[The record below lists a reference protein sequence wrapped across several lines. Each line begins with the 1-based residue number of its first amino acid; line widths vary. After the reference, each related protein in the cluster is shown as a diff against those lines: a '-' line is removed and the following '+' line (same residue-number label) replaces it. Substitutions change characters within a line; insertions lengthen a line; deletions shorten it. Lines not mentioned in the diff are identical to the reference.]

1 MRKTLIYVLIIVAVA
16 AILFTLFTNA
26 SGGTDDISIN
36 EVVSMAA
43 RGSIDTLEVQ
53 GDAITVTTRTGE
65 VYNSRKE
72 RDSSVME
79 ILQRADV
86 DMVNPSFRL
95 DVQGSSGLSSLFGLF
110 IQFLPLIFFGVILL
124 FLMRGAQGGSSQ
136 TFNFGRSRARMFMG
150 NGPQVSFSDVAGV
163 EEAKEELQEVVEFLK
178 YPERF
183 LALGAKI
190 PKGVLLVGPP
200 GTGKTL
206 MARAVA
212 GEAGVPFFSISG
224 SEFVEMF
231 VGVGASRV
239 RDLFEQAKRNAP
251 CIIFVDEIDAVGRH
265 RGAGLGGGH
274 DEREQTLNQI
284 LVEMDGFDTGTNI
297 IVIAAT
303 NRPDILDPALLRPG
317 RFDRRVVL
325 DNPDLRGRKAILG
338 VHAHGKP
345 LDDDVDMERVA
356 RQTPGFS
363 GADLANLVNEA
374 ALLTARRAKTLIT
387 LSEFTESIDRVLLGP
402 ARKSRMITEREKR
415 ITAYH
420 EAGHAVVARALP
432 NADNPFKVTVVS
444 RGQSGGHT
452 RYLPEEDRTLWTRAQ
467 FEDMLAA
474 ALGGRVAEELV
485 FDEITTGAGSDIQQ
499 ATNIARQMVT
509 RYGMSEKLG
518 PRTFGK
524 REEMVFLG
532 REISERRD
540 YSDKIAETIDSEVH
554 RIIETAHESAN
565 AAISERMP
573 KLEQLAEYLIE
584 NETIEIDELER
595 LWDTPP
601 PDKANAADTD
611 ADAAPSSPAPQNG
624 ANASEDADANA
635 APRPRPKITPAA
647 PEPAGD

>member
-1 MRKTLIYVLIIVAVA
+1 MNSRRLRNGFIYLLIGVAAVAV
-16 AILFTLFTNA
+16 IVTLM
-26 SGGTDDISIN
+26 SGSFGGGSDDISIN

-43 RGSIDTLEVQ
+43 RGSIETLEVR
-53 GDAITVTTRTGE
+53 GDAITVTTRSGE
-65 VYNSRKE
+65 VFSSRKE
-72 RDSSVME
+72 SGSSIME
-79 ILQRADV
+79 ILQRADI

-95 DVQGSSGLSSLFGLF
+95 DVQGSSGLSSMFGLF
-110 IQFLPLIFFGVILL
+110 IQFLPLIFFGGLLL
-124 FLMRGAQGGSSQ
+124 FMMRRAQGGANQ

-150 NGPQVSFSDVAGV
+150 NSPQVSFSDVAGV

-239 RDLFEQAKRNAP
+239 RDLFDQAKRNAP

-338 VHAHGKP
+338 VHSNGKP
-345 LDDDVDMERVA
+345 LGEDVDMDRVA
-356 RQTPGFS
+356 RQTVGFS

-374 ALLTARRAKTLIT
+374 ALLAARRAKTLIG
-387 LSEFTESIDRVLLGP
+387 SGEFSESIDRVTAGP
-402 ARKSRMITEREKR
+402 ERRSRVISEREKAV
-415 ITAYH
+415 TAYH
-420 EAGHAVVARALP
+420 EAGHALVAYALP
-432 NADNPFKVTVVS
+432 DADPVAKVTIIA
-444 RGQSGGHT
+444 RGQAGGYT
-452 RYLPEEDRTLWTRAQ
+452 KTVPEEDRNLITSNQ
-467 FEDMLAA
+467 FEARLAMA
-474 ALGGRVAEELV
+474 MGGRAAEELV
-485 FDEITTGAGSDIQQ
+485 FGEITTGASNDLEQ
-499 ATNIARQMVT
+499 ATNIARAMVT
-509 RYGMSEKLG
+509 RFGMSKKLG

-532 REISERRD
+532 REISEQRD
-540 YSDKIAETIDSEVH
+540 YSDSVAEQIDDEVH
-554 RIIETAHESAN
+554 SLIAGAYSTAMRILN
-565 AAISERMP
+565 ERKA
-573 KLEQLAEYLIE
+573 KLDHVSNYLIE
-584 NETIEIDELER
+584 NETIEEEQVADIFGDAQAA
-595 LWDTPP
+595 P
-601 PDKANAADTD
+601 AAD
-611 ADAAPSSPAPQNG
+611 
-624 ANASEDADANA
+624 
-635 APRPRPKITPAA
+635 
-647 PEPAGD
+647 

>member
-1 MRKTLIYVLIIVAVA
+1 MNSRRLRNGFIYLLIAVA
-16 AILFTLFTNA
+16 AIAVVATLMSDSF
-26 SGGTDDISIN
+26 GGSEEISIN

-43 RGSIDTLEVQ
+43 RGSIDTLEVR
-53 GDAITVTTRTGE
+53 GDALTVTSRTGE
-65 VYNSRKE
+65 VYSSRKE
-72 RDSSVME
+72 SGSSIME
-79 ILQRADV
+79 ILQRAEI
-86 DMVNPSFRL
+86 DMVNPSFKL
-95 DVQGSSGLSSLFGLF
+95 VAQGSSGLSSLFGVF
-110 IQFLPLIFFGVILL
+110 IQFLPLIIFGGFLL
-124 FLMRGAQGGSSQ
+124 FMMRRAQGGSSQ
-136 TFNFGRSRARMFMG
+136 TFNFGRSRARMFTG
-150 NGPQVSFSDVAGV
+150 NSPQVSFSDVAGV

-178 YPERF
+178 FPERF

-212 GEAGVPFFSISG
+212 GEAGAPFFSISG

-239 RDLFEQAKRNAP
+239 RDLFDQAKRNAP

-284 LVEMDGFDTGTNI
+284 LVEMDGFDTGTNV

-317 RFDRRVVL
+317 RFDRRVIL
-325 DNPDLRGRKAILG
+325 DNPDLRGRQAILD
-338 VHAHGKP
+338 VHVNGKP
-345 LDDDVDMERVA
+345 LNEDVDLERVA
-356 RQTPGFS
+356 RQTVGFS

-374 ALLTARRAKTLIT
+374 ALLAARRAKTVIGA
-387 LSEFTESIDRVLLGP
+387 SEFYESIDRTLLGP

-420 EAGHAVVARALP
+420 EAGHALVARVLP
-432 NADNPFKVTVVS
+432 NADNPFKVTIVS

-452 RYLPEEDRTLWTRAQ
+452 RYLPEEDRNLWTRAQ

-524 REEMVFLG
+524 RDEMVFLG

-540 YSDKIAETIDSEVH
+540 YSDKVAETIDAEVH
-554 RIIETAHESAN
+554 DIIDAAHKSAN
-565 AAISERMP
+565 AVISEHMP
-573 KLEQLAEYLIE
+573 
-584 NETIEIDELER
+584 ELER
-595 LWDTPP
+595 IAESLIEKETLEVDDLNRLWDAADAP
-601 PDKANAADTD
+601 PDDVDSAHNALA
-611 ADAAPSSPAPQNG
+611 
-624 ANASEDADANA
+624 E
-635 APRPRPKITPAA
+635 RP
-647 PEPAGD
+647 